1 MSRPLGGLGRGL
13 EALIPKT
20 EEENDNS
27 FQILNI
33 GDENKL
39 DNEQVLSLD
48 SDNASNADV
57 YREIELLKIQANS
70 QQPRKHFDIEGLEVL
85 RASILEFGVLQPVVV
100 RAVEPAGYFELVAG
114 ERRWRAAQL
123 AGLLTIPAIV
133 KVADD
138 ERTLVQALVENIHRQ
153 DLNAIEEASAFKQLL
168 EDFGV
173 THSDLGEML
182 SKGRATI
189 TNSLRLL
196 QLPLEAQKLIVS
208 GELSAGHGRALLGTD
223 DLLIRKNLTRE
234 AIKKAWSVRQLEN
247 EVKKLA
253 KSADKI
259 VDNFK
264 KRTAVKNASFL
275 EVERTL
281 SEHFST
287 TVSVHDGGK
296 KGKLEITFATLSDLE
311 RIYDIILPK

>member
-20 EEENDNS
+20 EDLTDNS
-27 FQILNI
+27 VPLVDIR
-33 GDENKL
+33 GGKET
-39 DNEQVLSLD
+39 DNEEVSFAD
-48 SDNASNADV
+48 TAAASNSNI
-57 YREIELLKIQANS
+57 YREIELLKIRANS
-70 QQPRKHFDIEGLEVL
+70 QQPRKHFDNEALEVL
-85 RASILEFGVLQPVVV
+85 RASIIEFGILQPVVV
-100 RAVEPAGYFELVAG
+100 RAIEPAGYFELVAG

-123 AGLLTIPAIV
+123 AGLATIPAIV

-138 ERTLVQALVENIHRQ
+138 EATLVQALVENIHRQ

-173 THSDLGEML
+173 THNHLGEML

-196 QLPLEAQKLIVS
+196 QLPLESQKLIVS

-223 DLLIRKNLTRE
+223 DPLVRKSLTRQ
-234 AIKKAWSVRQLEN
+234 AIKKAWSVRKLEN
-247 EVKKLA
+247 EVKKLT
-253 KSADKI
+253 KPADKT
-259 VDNFK
+259 VDNSK
-264 KRTAVKNASFL
+264 EQTTVKTASFL
-275 EVERTL
+275 EVEENL

-287 TVSVHDGGK
+287 TVSVHHAGK

>member
-13 EALIPKT
+13 EALIPNT
-20 EEENDNS
+20 EEVSDNA
-27 FQILNI
+27 IPLVNI
-33 GDENKL
+33 GDENELANK
-39 DNEQVLSLD
+39 EVSSWD
-48 SDNASNADV
+48 SNSASNIDV

-70 QQPRKHFDIEGLEVL
+70 QQPRKHFDVEGLEVL
-85 RASILEFGVLQPVVV
+85 RASIVEFGVLQPVVV
-100 RAVEPAGYFELVAG
+100 RAIEPAGYFELVAG

-123 AGLLTIPAIV
+123 AGLSTIPAIV
-133 KVADD
+133 KEADD

-173 THSDLGEML
+173 THNDLGEML

-196 QLPLEAQKLIVS
+196 QLPLESQKSIVS
-208 GELSAGHGRALLGTD
+208 GELSAGHGRALLGID
-223 DLLIRKNLTRE
+223 DLLVRKNLTRQ

-253 KSADKI
+253 KSVDKN
-259 VDNFK
+259 VDNSK
-264 KRTAVKNASFL
+264 KERAVKNASFL
-275 EVERTL
+275 EVEGLL

-287 TVSVHDGGK
+287 TVSVHHAQK
-296 KGKLEITFATLSDLE
+296 KGKIEISFATLSDLE
-311 RIYDIILPK
+311 RIYNIILPK

>member
-20 EEENDNS
+20 EDLTDNS
-27 FQILNI
+27 VPLVDIPGENETDNKEFSL
-33 GDENKL
+33 GDSATAFN
-39 DNEQVLSLD
+39 S
-48 SDNASNADV
+48 DV
-57 YREIELLKIQANS
+57 YKEIELLKIRANS
-70 QQPRKHFDIEGLEVL
+70 QQPRKHFDTAALEVL
-85 RASILEFGVLQPVVV
+85 RASILEFGILQPVVV
-100 RAVEPAGYFELVAG
+100 RAIEPAGYFELVAG

-123 AGLLTIPAIV
+123 AGLSTIPAIV

-138 ERTLVQALVENIHRQ
+138 ETTLVQALVENIHRQ

-173 THSDLGEML
+173 THNDLGEML

-196 QLPLEAQKLIVS
+196 QLPLESQKLIVS

-223 DLLIRKNLTRE
+223 DPLVRKNLTRQ

-247 EVKKLA
+247 EVKKLT
-253 KSADKI
+253 KPADKT
-259 VDNFK
+259 VDNS
-264 KRTAVKNASFL
+264 KRQMTVKNASFL
-275 EVERTL
+275 EVEEKL

-287 TVSVHDGGK
+287 TVSVHYAGK

-311 RIYDIILPK
+311 RMYDIILPK

>member
-20 EEENDNS
+20 EDLTDNS
-27 FQILNI
+27 VPLVDVRGGKEI
-33 GDENKL
+33 
-39 DNEQVLSLD
+39 DNEEFSFAD
-48 SDNASNADV
+48 TAAAFNSDV
-57 YREIELLKIQANS
+57 YKEIELLKIRANS
-70 QQPRKHFDIEGLEVL
+70 QQPRKHFDNEALEVL
-85 RASILEFGVLQPVVV
+85 RASIIEFGILQPVVV
-100 RAVEPAGYFELVAG
+100 RAIEPAGYFELVAG

-123 AGLLTIPAIV
+123 AGLSTIPAIV

-138 ERTLVQALVENIHRQ
+138 EATLVQALVENIHRQ

-173 THSDLGEML
+173 THNHLGEML

-196 QLPLEAQKLIVS
+196 QLPLESQKLIVS

-223 DLLIRKNLTRE
+223 DPLVRKSLTRQ
-234 AIKKAWSVRQLEN
+234 AIKKAWSVRKLEN
-247 EVKKLA
+247 EVKKLT
-253 KSADKI
+253 KPADKS
-259 VDNFK
+259 VDNSK
-264 KRTAVKNASFL
+264 EQTTVKNASFL
-275 EVERTL
+275 EVEENL

-287 TVSVHDGGK
+287 TVSVHNAGK
-296 KGKLEITFATLSDLE
+296 NGKLEITFATLSDLE

>member
-20 EEENDNS
+20 EDFIDDS
-27 FQILNI
+27 VPIVDI
-33 GDENKL
+33 GDEKKI
-39 DNEQVLSLD
+39 DNTEFSFGD
-48 SDNASNADV
+48 SDTRYNSDV

-70 QQPRKHFDIEGLEVL
+70 QQPRKYFDTEALEVL
-85 RASILEFGVLQPVVV
+85 RASILEFGILQPVVV
-100 RAVEPAGYFELVAG
+100 RAIEPAGYFELVAG

-123 AGLLTIPAIV
+123 AGLSTIPAII

-138 ERTLVQALVENIHRQ
+138 ETTRVQALVENIHRQ
-153 DLNAIEEASAFKQLL
+153 DLNAIEEAAAFKQLL

-173 THSDLGEML
+173 THNDLGEML

-196 QLPLEAQKLIVS
+196 QLPLESQKLIVS

-223 DLLIRKNLTRE
+223 DLLVRKSLTRQ
-234 AIKKAWSVRQLEN
+234 AIKKAWSVRQLES
-247 EVKKLA
+247 EVKKLT
-253 KSADKI
+253 KSADKT
-259 VDNFK
+259 VDNSK
-264 KRTAVKNASFL
+264 DRTTVKNASFL
-275 EVERTL
+275 EVEKKL

-287 TVSVHDGGK
+287 TVSVHSAGK
-296 KGKLEITFATLSDLE
+296 KGKVEISFATLSDLE
-311 RIYDIILPK
+311 RIYDIIQP

>member
-20 EEENDNS
+20 EEENDNP
-27 FQILNI
+27 LLVVNM
-33 GDENKL
+33 GDENEL
-39 DNEQVLSLD
+39 DNEKVSSLD
-48 SDNASNADV
+48 SDKSSNVDV

-100 RAVEPAGYFELVAG
+100 RAIEPAGYFELVAG

-173 THSDLGEML
+173 THNELGEML

-196 QLPLEAQKLIVS
+196 QLPLESQKLIVS

-223 DLLIRKNLTRE
+223 DLVVRKNLTRQ
-234 AIKKAWSVRQLEN
+234 AIKK
-247 EVKKLA
+247 
-253 KSADKI
+253 
-259 VDNFK
+259 
-264 KRTAVKNASFL
+264 
-275 EVERTL
+275 
-281 SEHFST
+281 
-287 TVSVHDGGK
+287 
-296 KGKLEITFATLSDLE
+296 
-311 RIYDIILPK
+311 